1 MEHSVHEEP
10 VKVKPAE
17 GFGERIRIRISRQLE
32 SGEVVTRW
40 NEAILRVVRE
50 ACPYNTP
57 QAHAES
63 AKRWRLLAEGMG
75 VAASVVDL
83 TIAAAATGQG
93 IRLFAT
99 RVGRWT
105 PMEHERLIANFGQDK
120 SPARQRVEH
129 TLSNAARVSPL
140 FGFAGATVALRPARF
155 GLSLAGRV
163 AGVAGENV
171 TRIIRKITHSNAP
184 VDLVYYG
191 SS

>member
-1 MEHSVHEEP
+1 MHAESNP
-10 VKVKPAE
+10 TKPAV
-17 GFGERIRIRISRQLE
+17 GIGERMRNRIARQLE
-32 SGEVVTRW
+32 SSEVVTRW

-50 ACPYNTP
+50 ARPHDTP
-57 QAHAES
+57 EAHVET
-63 AKRWRLLAEGMG
+63 AKKWRLLAEGMG

-83 TIAAAATGQG
+83 TIAAAAIGQG

-105 PMEHERLIANFGQDK
+105 PIENEKLIPHLAQGK

-129 TLSNAARVSPL
+129 TLSKAIRVSPL
-140 FGFAGATVALRPARF
+140 LGIAGASLAFRPARF
-155 GLSLAGRV
+155 GLSLAGRA

-171 TRIIRKITHSNAP
+171 TRIIRKITHGNAP
-184 VDLVYYG
+184 VDSVYYG